1 MKLISFS
8 NIPYLIS
15 LALHMAVLMA
25 FIAAS
30 YAPTAARRS
39 FQASVHFETPPDQ
52 KSTNR
57 SSERVTSPR
66 KTINGVPLTKTR
78 QLIQRKKL
86 TIPEPKLFKSPSL
99 KKYITTPGSKP
110 LQNTEQSGY
119 LRANRRTK
127 KSVAPLTPVAR
138 PPNNQPQGN
147 ISDQDLSGSPVP
159 GKNDRNK
166 QMTVPKTPSPI
177 YDEEASAGETKSKG
191 KGSFIWQKKS
201 ELLIYRNSLAKLVTA
216 NWIVPQTSVK
226 QFKILIEAHID
237 RQGNLVSITLIK
249 GSGFAVLDAA
259 AERAIRVSTP
269 FPEFPKSFNE
279 SQASYPAVFRF
290 TPDRVAN

>member
-1 MKLISFS
+1 
-8 NIPYLIS
+8 
-15 LALHMAVLMA
+15 MA
-25 FIAAS
+25 FIAIS
-30 YAPTAARRS
+30 YAPTSARHS

-66 KTINGVPLTKTR
+66 KTVNGVPLTKTR
-78 QLIQRKKL
+78 QLIKRKKL
-86 TIPEPKLFKSPSL
+86 TIPEPKLFKAPSL
-99 KKYITTPGSKP
+99 KKYITTPGSRP
-110 LQNTEQSGY
+110 LQTADQSGY

-127 KSVAPLTPVAR
+127 KSAAPPTPVAR
-138 PPNNQPQGN
+138 PPDNQPQSN
-147 ISDQDLSGSPVP
+147 ILDQDLSGSPVP

-166 QMTVPKTPSPI
+166 QTIAPKTPAPF
-177 YDEEASAGETKSKG
+177 YDEAAPTGETKSKG

-201 ELLIYRNSLAKLVTA
+201 ELLVYRNSLAKLVTA

-237 RQGNLVSITLIK
+237 RQGNLVSIALIK

-259 AERAIRVSTP
+259 AEKAIRVSTP
-269 FPEFPKSFNE
+269 FPEFPKSFSE
-279 SQASYPAVFRF
+279 SQASYRAVFRF